1 MVAELLVGWN
11 PGPGRRTSGG
21 HLRRRIAT
29 ATALALIG
37 VVTLTR
43 PASADIQFV
52 VCCFQN
58 PEVALWDP
66 ASKAWYVS
74 SYGGYTLD
82 QVNREGDG
90 FISKLDK
97 DGNDTDGNDEFVTG
111 LNSPYDM
118 DVFRG
123 KLFVADISEL
133 VVIDVRS
140 GKVERKI
147 KVGNTNGILNGV
159 AVDPAN
165 GDVFVSGWTD
175 DTIYK
180 VTGAATK
187 KPKASIFLRSHALE
201 TPNDMLIE
209 SRRIVVTADGPGFF
223 TSSFDPTQGRLLA
236 VDRKTKKIKPMTEPF
251 GVPDGIVKDGRGYF
265 TDDYMTGRILRV
277 GPQGQVDTVSQ
288 HPPGTAQLGW
298 DPKRRL
304 MSIVQSPENLVIFET
319 F

>member
-1 MVAELLVGWN
+1 M
-11 PGPGRRTSGG
+11 
-21 HLRRRIAT
+21 RRRMSA
-29 ATALALIG
+29 ALLALVA
-37 VVTLTR
+37 VVLCAR
-43 PASADIQFV
+43 PAAADIQFI
-52 VCCFQN
+52 VCCYEN

-66 ASKAWYVS
+66 ASQAWYVS

-97 DGNDTDGNDEFVTG
+97 DGNDVPGEFVTG

-118 DVFRG
+118 DVFKG
-123 KLFVADISEL
+123 KLFVADTSEL
-133 VVIDVRS
+133 VVIDVKTAR
-140 GKVERKI
+140 VDRKI

-159 AVDPAN
+159 AVDPSN
-165 GDVFVSGWTD
+165 GDVYVSGWTD

-187 KPKASIFLRSHALE
+187 KPKASIFMRSPALE

-209 SRRIVVTADGPGFF
+209 AGRIVVTADGPGFF

-236 VDRKTKKIKPMTEPF
+236 IDRRTRKIKALTERF
-251 GVPDGIVKDGRGYF
+251 GVPDGIVRDGRSYF
-265 TDDYMTGRILRV
+265 TNDYMTGRILRV
-277 GPQGQVDTVSQ
+277 GPQGQLQTVSQ
-288 HPPGTAQLGW
+288 HPPGTAELSW

-304 MSIVQSPENLVIFET
+304 MSIVQSPENMVIFET

>member
-1 MVAELLVGWN
+1 M
-11 PGPGRRTSGG
+11 RK
-21 HLRRRIAT
+21 RIA
-29 ATALALIG
+29 AIALAFVAVL
-37 VVTLTR
+37 VAAR
-43 PASADIQFV
+43 PASADIRFI
-52 VCCFQN
+52 VCCFEN

-82 QVNREGDG
+82 QVAREGDG

-97 DGNDTDGNDEFVTG
+97 DGNDTDGNDEWVTG

-118 DVFRG
+118 DVFKG

-133 VVIDVRS
+133 VVIDVRTA
-140 GKVERKI
+140 KVDRKV
-147 KVGNTNGILNGV
+147 KVGNSNGILNGV

-165 GDVFVSGWTD
+165 GDVYVSGWTD

-187 KPKASIFLRSHALE
+187 KPKASIFMRSPALE

-209 SRRIVVTADGPGFF
+209 SGRIVVTADGPGFF
-223 TSSFDPTQGRLLA
+223 TSSLDPTQGRLLA
-236 VDRKTKKIKPMTEPF
+236 VDRMTKKITPLTERF

-304 MSIVQSPENLVIFET
+304 MSIAQAPENAVIFET

>member
-1 MVAELLVGWN
+1 M
-11 PGPGRRTSGG
+11 
-21 HLRRRIAT
+21 HRRIA
-29 ATALALIG
+29 A
-37 VVTLTR
+37 VVLVLVVLTLTAR
-43 PASADIQFV
+43 PASADIQFI
-52 VCCFQN
+52 VCCFEN

-66 ASKAWYVS
+66 ASRAWYVS

-97 DGNDTDGNDEFVTG
+97 DGNDVPGEYVTG

-118 DVFRG
+118 DVFKG
-123 KLFVADISEL
+123 KLFVADTSEL
-133 VVIDVRS
+133 VVVDVKTGNID
-140 GKVERKI
+140 RKI

-159 AVDPAN
+159 AVDPST
-165 GDVFVSGWTD
+165 GDVYVSGWTD
-175 DTIYK
+175 DTIYR
-180 VTGAATK
+180 VAGAATK
-187 KPKASIFLRSHALE
+187 TPKATIFLRSHSLE

-209 SRRIVVTADGPGFF
+209 NRRMVVTADGPGFF

-236 VDRKTKKIKPMTEPF
+236 VDMKTKKIKPLTERF

-265 TDDYMTGRILRV
+265 TDDYMTGRIIRV
-277 GPQGQVDTVSQ
+277 GPQGQIATVSQ

-304 MSIVQSPENLVIFET
+304 MSIVQSPENMVIFET